1 MRDKLS
7 IYMSK
12 EHFQVD
18 WIEAWN
24 KSVDQKKVTFIGKV
38 KHFNS
43 DEIFSVQTGYLRTNN
58 NSSLGL

>member
-1 MRDKLS
+1 
-7 IYMSK
+7 MSK

-38 KHFNS
+38 IWNILF
-43 DEIFSVQTGYLRTNN
+43 
-58 NSSLGL
+58 